1 MDIGSEKLDQCYSKS
16 GLWLG
21 FCKEFVAG
29 FWKPVE
35 LLPRETLAC
44 FKQSLSVKDHSAT
57 GVDSKG
63 LAHEASEGNKDSNRN
78 RTRDHFCDI
87 LAKNL
92 ATLFP
97 YPGKLRFK

>member
-1 MDIGSEKLDQCYSKS
+1 MKIDSEKLDECYSKS
-16 GLWLG
+16 DLWLG

-35 LLPRETLAC
+35 LLPRETLDC

-63 LAHEASEGNKDSNRN
+63 LAHEASEGNKDSNRIGLETISVTFQK
-78 RTRDHFCDI
+78 RTWLHYSHI
-87 LAKNL
+87 LGN
-92 ATLFP
+92 
-97 YPGKLRFK
+97 